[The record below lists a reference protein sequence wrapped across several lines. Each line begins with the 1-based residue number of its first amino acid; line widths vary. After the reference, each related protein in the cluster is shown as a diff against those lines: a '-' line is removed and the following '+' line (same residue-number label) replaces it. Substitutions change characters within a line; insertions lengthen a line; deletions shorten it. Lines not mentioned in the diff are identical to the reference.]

1 MGSAIPNGIKYA
13 TTKTVPNQLGLPRVK
28 RAEEE
33 LMLGRIVKALALF
46 LSFVLFSLTIFS
58 SQNATPP
65 SQPATGPGGKQYV
78 HASVTKNRYG
88 KGGEEYWIFEPDEP
102 KPASAPVIVFLH
114 GWGGMNPLY
123 YGAWIDHLVKR
134 GNIVVYPRYQASLL
148 TSIREFTPNTLTA
161 IKDALVRLRTEPGHV
176 KADLTKFAAVGHSVG
191 GLLAANVAALA
202 SESGLP
208 RVAAVMS
215 VEPGI
220 TEAPINV
227 QLADLKKIP
236 AQTLLLAVA
245 GDQDTLARDGD
256 AKRVY
261 KESTRVP
268 ANNKDYITL
277 VSDSH
282 GMPGLQASH
291 RAPTAFDPAYD
302 SGEGIGGGP
311 AEVLG
316 SIRGGSDPAAG
327 GPDRAGGLP
336 TRRVDGS
343 RNGRRDRLETM
354 MVNALDFY
362 GTWKLFDGLC
372 DAAFYGKNRE
382 YALGNTPQQRFMGVW
397 SDGVPV
403 KELKVTDKP

>member
-1 MGSAIPNGIKYA
+1 MP
-13 TTKTVPNQLGLPRVK
+13 
-28 RAEEE
+28 
-33 LMLGRIVKALALF
+33 GRIAKALALF
-46 LSFVLFSLTIFS
+46 LSFLIFSPTIFS
-58 SQNATPP
+58 SQSVTPP
-65 SQPATGPGGKQYV
+65 TQPASGPGGKQYV

-134 GNIVVYPRYQASLL
+134 GNIVIYPRYQESLL
-148 TSIREFTPNTLTA
+148 TPIRDFTPNTLTA
-161 IKDALVRLRTEPGHV
+161 IKDALARLRTEPRHI
-176 KADLTKFAAVGHSVG
+176 KADLTKFATVGHSVG

-208 RVAAVMS
+208 RVVAVMS

-220 TEAPINV
+220 TEAPINI

-236 AQTLLLAVA
+236 ADTLLLAVA
-245 GDQDTLARDGD
+245 GDQDTLVRDMD

-282 GMPGLQASH
+282 GTPALQASH
-291 RAPTAFDPAYD
+291 RAPTAFDNAYD

-316 SIRGGSDPAAG
+316 ALRRGSSDSGGSG

-343 RNGRRDRLETM
+343 RRPDRLETM

-403 KELKVTDKP
+403 RELKVTDKP

>member
-1 MGSAIPNGIKYA
+1 MRRRLLQS
-13 TTKTVPNQLGLPRVK
+13 
-28 RAEEE
+28 
-33 LMLGRIVKALALF
+33 LALF
-46 LSFVLFSLTIFS
+46 LSFAFVPLAVLPA
-58 SQNATPP
+58 QQVTPP
-65 SQPATGPGGKQYV
+65 TQPATGPGGKQYV

-88 KGGEEYWIFEPDEP
+88 KGGQEYWLFEPAEP
-102 KPASAPVIVFLH
+102 VPASAPVIVFLH

-148 TSIREFTPNTLTA
+148 TPIQEFTPNTLTA
-161 IKDALVRLRTEPGHV
+161 IKAALERLRTEPGHV
-176 KADLTKFAAVGHSVG
+176 KADLTKFATVGHSVG
-191 GLLAANVAALA
+191 GLLAANVASLA

-208 RVAAVMS
+208 RVVAVMS

-220 TEAPINV
+220 SEAPINIP
-227 QLADLKKIP
+227 LADLKKIP
-236 AQTLLLAVA
+236 AETLLLAVA
-245 GDQDTLARDGD
+245 GDQDTLVRDVD
-256 AKRVY
+256 AKRIY
-261 KESTRVP
+261 KESTRVS
-268 ANNKDYITL
+268 ANNKDYVTL

-282 GMPGLQASH
+282 GVPALQASH
-291 RAPTAFDPAYD
+291 RAPTAFDTAYD
-302 SGEGIGGGP
+302 SGERVGGGP
-311 AEVLG
+311 AEIVG
-316 SIRGGSDPAAG
+316 STRGGSASTG
-327 GPDRAGGLP
+327 GSDRAGGLP
-336 TRRVDGS
+336 TRRIDS
-343 RNGRRDRLETM
+343 PRSSGRPDRLETM

>member
-1 MGSAIPNGIKYA
+1 MPGRI
-13 TTKTVPNQLGLPRVK
+13 TKT
-28 RAEEE
+28 
-33 LMLGRIVKALALF
+33 LALF
-46 LSFVLFSLTIFS
+46 LSFAIFAVTILS
-58 SQNATPP
+58 AQSPTPP

-78 HASVTKNRYG
+78 NASVTKNRYG
-88 KGGEEYWIFEPDEP
+88 KAGEEYWIFEPAEP

-134 GNIVVYPRYQASLL
+134 GNIVIYPRYQLNLL
-148 TSIREFTPNTLTA
+148 TPIREFMPNTLTA
-161 IKDALVRLRTEPGHV
+161 IKDALARLRTEPGHV
-176 KADLTKFAAVGHSVG
+176 KADLTKFAAVGHSLG
-191 GLLAANVAALA
+191 GVLAANVAALA

-208 RVAAVMS
+208 RVLEVMS

-220 TEAPINV
+220 TEPPINV
-227 QLADLKKIP
+227 PLADLKKIP
-236 AQTLLLAVA
+236 PEALLLAIA
-245 GDQDTLARDGD
+245 GDQDTLVRDVD
-256 AKRVY
+256 AKRIY

-268 ANNKDYITL
+268 ANNKDFITL

-282 GMPGLQASH
+282 GQPGLIASH
-291 RAPTAFDPAYD
+291 RAPTAFDLAYD

-316 SIRGGSDPAAG
+316 ANRGGSDSAG
-327 GPDRAGGLP
+327 GSDRAGGLP
-336 TRRVDGS
+336 TRRIDGS
-343 RNGRRDRLETM
+343 REGRPDRLETM

>member
-1 MGSAIPNGIKYA
+1 MS
-13 TTKTVPNQLGLPRVK
+13 
-28 RAEEE
+28 
-33 LMLGRIVKALALF
+33 GRILKSLALF
-46 LSFVLFSLTIFS
+46 LIFVLFALTIFS
-58 SQNATPP
+58 SQNPTSP
-65 SQPATGPGGKQYV
+65 SQPATGPGGKQYA

-88 KGGEEYWIFEPDEP
+88 HGGEEYWIFEPDNP
-102 KPASAPVIVFLH
+102 KPAAAPLIVFLH
-114 GWGGMNPLY
+114 GWGGINPLY

-148 TSIREFTPNTLTA
+148 TTIQQFTPNTLAA
-161 IKDALVRLRTEPGHV
+161 IKDAIARLKAEPGHV
-176 KADLTKFAAVGHSVG
+176 KPDLSKFATVGHSVG

-208 RVAAVMS
+208 RVSAVMS

-220 TEAPINV
+220 TEAPINIP
-227 QLADLKKIP
+227 LADLKKIP
-236 AQTLLLAVA
+236 AETLLLAVA
-245 GDQDTLARDGD
+245 GDQDTLVRDYD

-261 KESTRVP
+261 NESTRVP
-268 ANNKDYITL
+268 AANKDYVTL

-282 GMPGLQASH
+282 GLPGLQASH
-291 RAPTAFDPAYD
+291 RAPTAFDMAYD

-311 AEVLG
+311 AEIVSG
-316 SIRGGSDPAAG
+316 S
-327 GPDRAGGLP
+327 DRAGGLP
-336 TRRVDGS
+336 TRRIDGRRS
-343 RNGRRDRLETM
+343 ERRDRLETM